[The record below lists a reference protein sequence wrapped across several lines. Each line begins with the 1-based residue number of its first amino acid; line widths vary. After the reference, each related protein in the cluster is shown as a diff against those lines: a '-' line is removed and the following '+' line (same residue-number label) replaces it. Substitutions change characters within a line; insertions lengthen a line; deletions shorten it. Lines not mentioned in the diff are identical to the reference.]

1 MSPWEERSY
10 SIIAAIHIL
19 AQGGSGS
26 DAGMHVVAPNVLID
40 KLIELKHV
48 PDCIINQAIK

>member
-1 MSPWEERSY
+1 MYYSMSPWEERSY

-19 AQGGSGS
+19 AKGGSES

-48 PDCIINQAIK
+48 PDCI